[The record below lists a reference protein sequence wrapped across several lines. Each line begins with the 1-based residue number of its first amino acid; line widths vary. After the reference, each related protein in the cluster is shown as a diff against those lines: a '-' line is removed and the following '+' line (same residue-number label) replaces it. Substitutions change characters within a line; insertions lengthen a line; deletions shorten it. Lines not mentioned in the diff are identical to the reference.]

1 MQVKQFKTD
10 PLMDQGPMR
19 VMTGNAFIKAFHE
32 ISAGAKQLTLPI
44 LLVGSRT
51 DQVPLNHLSVINV
64 RMLVSVYL
72 PKD

>member
-19 VMTGNAFIKAFHE
+19 VRTGNAFIKAFHE
-32 ISAGAKQLTLPI
+32 ISVGAKQLTLPI

-51 DQVPLNHLSVINV
+51 DQVP
-64 RMLVSVYL
+64 
-72 PKD
+72 